1 MSNMAGSST
10 SELRTP
16 IFNGENYEFW
26 SIRMKTI
33 LKSHGLWDLV
43 EKGFSISDSKKKE
56 SENIS
61 DEEVTEKSAMAGIL
75 MKDARALGLIQ
86 SAVSDQLFPRIVNEE
101 TSKGTWDILK
111 LEFRGDK
118 QVRNV
123 KLQGLR
129 REFEYTCMKDS
140 ESLSVYLVRLFDI
153 INHMNSYGE
162 ELSRERIV
170 QKLLFSL
177 PKSYD
182 SICSVIEHSKDLE
195 TLEVQ
200 EVVASLKSF
209 ELKLD
214 RHTENS
220 TEKAFS
226 SLNVGRKNPE
236 NGIASADQISQKN
249 WKSNDGNKMA
259 CKHCDRF
266 HFGKCWYEGK
276 PKCHGCGKPGH
287 MIRDCYGH
295 KNVQRVNYA
304 NQEEDCGTLFYVCNA
319 ATDVKVNHSWYIDS
333 GCSNHMTGDEG
344 LLVNIQRNLNSK
356 VKMGTGEV
364 VPVAGKGTLVIK
376 TKLGKKHIHEVMLVP
391 GLEENLLSVGQMME
405 HGYHLVFGGNVV
417 SVYDNQSL
425 ENLIVKVQMTNNRCF
440 PLTMMPASELVL
452 KASVTHCLQ
461 TWHKRLGHLN
471 ERSIKL
477 LENQGMVHGLP
488 HLEQKSIVCD
498 GCMLGKQ
505 HRDSFPLESTWRAS
519 NPLELVHTDI
529 CGQMKTESLSGNRYF
544 LLFTDDFTR
553 MSWVYFIRNK
563 SSALECFMKF
573 KAMTELQ
580 SGFKIK
586 SLRSDRGGEFLSG
599 EFNKFCEE
607 SGIQRQ
613 LTMAYSPQQNGVAE
627 RKNRTVVE
635 MAKSMLHEK
644 GVPYEFWAEAIN
656 TAVYLLNRCPTK
668 ALNKV
673 TPFEA
678 YTGRKPGIAHLKIFG
693 SPCHV
698 LIPLALR
705 HKLEENSHKC
715 IFVCYGLC
723 EKGYRLFDPSN
734 RKIILSRDVQFDEN
748 GLWKWENTNEEEM
761 AVPLPTENQSC
772 EPSQSLD
779 TPLQM
784 DEEVTLQAEPSQS
797 LDTQTQIVEDTTL
810 QDEGIGESSHF
821 FDHTPKKWRSVSEIM
836 AKCNVCIVE
845 PENYEDAAQDESW
858 RKAMEAE
865 LEMIEKN
872 DTWKLV
878 ERPFAKPVI
887 GVKWVYKTKLNLYGT
902 VQKNKARLVAK
913 GYSQKPGIDYN
924 ETFAPVARLDTIRT
938 LIALAAQK
946 EWSLYQLDVKS
957 AFLNGVLKEE
967 VYVDQPQGFVK
978 KDEET
983 KVYKLHKALY
993 GLKQAPRAWYDE
1005 IDAYFNK
1012 AGFKKSPSEATL
1024 YVKAEGSDVLIVSLY
1039 VDDIVYTGSSSQMI
1053 EEFRRDMMEHYEMT
1067 DLGVLHHFLGMGVIQ
1082 SKQNIFLHQKKYG
1095 QKLVDKFGLKDCK
1108 IVATPLAMNEKLSK
1122 NDGSEAADEGKY
1134 RQIVGSLLYLTATR
1148 PDIMFAASLLARFM
1162 HNPTKKHMGTAKRVL
1177 RYIQGTIDFGIIF
1190 EKGKE
1195 TTLIGYC
1202 DSDWAGSEDD
1212 MRSTSG
1218 YAFTMGSG
1226 VFSWASIKQ
1235 NTVALST
1242 AEAEYISA
1250 AEATSQAKWLR
1261 FVLEDFGEKQIEGTQ
1276 IMCDNTSAIAMAK
1289 NPVFHQKSRHINRKF
1304 HFIREAIQA
1313 KEIELVYCR
1322 TEEQIADILTKALPK
1337 DRFAYLRELLGV
1349 KSAKGLEGNVG
1360 V

>member
-1 MSNMAGSST
+1 
-10 SELRTP
+10 
-16 IFNGENYEFW
+16 
-26 SIRMKTI
+26 
-33 LKSHGLWDLV
+33 
-43 EKGFSISDSKKKE
+43 
-56 SENIS
+56 
-61 DEEVTEKSAMAGIL
+61 
-75 MKDARALGLIQ
+75 
-86 SAVSDQLFPRIVNEE
+86 
-101 TSKGTWDILK
+101 
-111 LEFRGDK
+111 
-118 QVRNV
+118 
-123 KLQGLR
+123 
-129 REFEYTCMKDS
+129 
-140 ESLSVYLVRLFDI
+140 
-153 INHMNSYGE
+153 
-162 ELSRERIV
+162 
-170 QKLLFSL
+170 
-177 PKSYD
+177 
-182 SICSVIEHSKDLE
+182 
-195 TLEVQ
+195 
-200 EVVASLKSF
+200 
-209 ELKLD
+209 
-214 RHTENS
+214 
-220 TEKAFS
+220 
-226 SLNVGRKNPE
+226 
-236 NGIASADQISQKN
+236 
-249 WKSNDGNKMA
+249 
-259 CKHCDRF
+259 
-266 HFGKCWYEGK
+266 
-276 PKCHGCGKPGH
+276 
-287 MIRDCYGH
+287 
-295 KNVQRVNYA
+295 
-304 NQEEDCGTLFYVCNA
+304 
-319 ATDVKVNHSWYIDS
+319 
-333 GCSNHMTGDEG
+333 
-344 LLVNIQRNLNSK
+344 
-356 VKMGTGEV
+356 
-364 VPVAGKGTLVIK
+364 
-376 TKLGKKHIHEVMLVP
+376 
-391 GLEENLLSVGQMME
+391 
-405 HGYHLVFGGNVV
+405 
-417 SVYDNQSL
+417 
-425 ENLIVKVQMTNNRCF
+425 
-440 PLTMMPASELVL
+440 
-452 KASVTHCLQ
+452 
-461 TWHKRLGHLN
+461 
-471 ERSIKL
+471 
-477 LENQGMVHGLP
+477 
-488 HLEQKSIVCD
+488 
-498 GCMLGKQ
+498 
-505 HRDSFPLESTWRAS
+505 
-519 NPLELVHTDI
+519 
-529 CGQMKTESLSGNRYF
+529 
-544 LLFTDDFTR
+544 

-563 SSALECFMKF
+563 SSALECFRKF

-580 SGFKIK
+580 SGYKIK
-586 SLRSDRGGEFLSG
+586 GLRSDRGGEFLSG

-644 GVPYEFWAEAIN
+644 GVPYEFWAEAVN

-668 ALNKV
+668 ALNKI

-698 LIPLALR
+698 LIPSALR

-715 IFVCYGLC
+715 IFVGYGLC
-723 EKGYRLFDPSN
+723 EKGYRLFDPST
-734 RKIILSRDVQFDEN
+734 RKIILSRDLQFDEN

-761 AVPLPTENQSC
+761 VVPLPTENQSC

-779 TPLQM
+779 TSLQM

-887 GVKWVYKTKLNLYGT
+887 GVKWVYKTKLNLDGT

-938 LIALAAQK
+938 LIALAAHK

-967 VYVDQPQGFVK
+967 VYVEQPQGFVR

-993 GLKQAPRAWYDE
+993 GLKQAPRAWYDK

-1082 SKQNIFLHQKKYG
+1082 SKQSIFLHQKKYG
-1095 QKLVDKFGLKDCK
+1095 QKLVENFGLKDCK
-1108 IVATPLAMNEKLSK
+1108 ILATPLAMNEKLSK
-1122 NDGSEAADEGKY
+1122 NDGSEAADEGEY

-1177 RYIQGTIDFGIIF
+1177 RYIQGTIDFGIVF

-1212 MRSTSG
+1212 MRSTLG

-1242 AEAEYISA
+1242 AEA
-1250 AEATSQAKWLR
+1250 
-1261 FVLEDFGEKQIEGTQ
+1261 
-1276 IMCDNTSAIAMAK
+1276 
-1289 NPVFHQKSRHINRKF
+1289 
-1304 HFIREAIQA
+1304 
-1313 KEIELVYCR
+1313 
-1322 TEEQIADILTKALPK
+1322 
-1337 DRFAYLRELLGV
+1337 
-1349 KSAKGLEGNVG
+1349 
-1360 V
+1360 

>member
-33 LKSHGLWDLV
+33 LKSHGLWVLV
-43 EKGFSISDSKKKE
+43 ENGLSDLDLKKE
-56 SENIS
+56 K
-61 DEEVTEKSAMAGIL
+61 EEAVDTEKSMVVQTL

-101 TSKGTWDILK
+101 TSKGAWDILK

-118 QVRNV
+118 Q
-123 KLQGLR
+123 
-129 REFEYTCMKDS
+129 
-140 ESLSVYLVRLFDI
+140 
-153 INHMNSYGE
+153 
-162 ELSRERIV
+162 
-170 QKLLFSL
+170 
-177 PKSYD
+177 
-182 SICSVIEHSKDLE
+182 
-195 TLEVQ
+195 
-200 EVVASLKSF
+200 
-209 ELKLD
+209 
-214 RHTENS
+214 
-220 TEKAFS
+220 AFT
-226 SLNVGRKNPE
+226 SLNVGRKNLDPSLNVGRKNLE

-266 HFGKCWYEGK
+266 HYGKCWYEGK

-344 LLVNIQRNLNSK
+344 LLVNIQRNLSSK

-364 VPVAGKGTLVIK
+364 VPVAGKGILVIK

-405 HGYHLVFGGNVV
+405 HGYHLVFGGNEV

-488 HLEQKSIVCD
+488 HLEQKSVVCD

-529 CGQMKTESLSGNRYF
+529 CGPMKTESLSGNRYF

-563 SSALECFMKF
+563 SSALECFRKF

-580 SGFKIK
+580 SGYKIK
-586 SLRSDRGGEFLSG
+586 GLRSDRGGEFLSG

-644 GVPYEFWAEAIN
+644 GVPYEFWAEAVN

-668 ALNKV
+668 ALNKI

-698 LIPLALR
+698 LIPSALR
-705 HKLEENSHKC
+705 HKFEENSHKC
-715 IFVCYGLC
+715 IFVGYGLC
-723 EKGYRLFDPSN
+723 EKGYRLFDPN
-734 RKIILSRDVQFDEN
+734 TRKIILSRDVQFDEN

-761 AVPLPTENQSC
+761 VVPLPTENQSC

-779 TPLQM
+779 TSLQM
-784 DEEVTLQAEPSQS
+784 NEEVTLRAEPSQS

-858 RKAMEAE
+858 RKAMEVE

-872 DTWKLV
+872 DTWELV

-887 GVKWVYKTKLNLYGT
+887 GVKWVYKTKLNLDGT

-913 GYSQKPGIDYN
+913 GYSQKP
-924 ETFAPVARLDTIRT
+924 
-938 LIALAAQK
+938 
-946 EWSLYQLDVKS
+946 DVKS

-967 VYVDQPQGFVK
+967 VYVEQPQGFVK

-1012 AGFKKSPSEATL
+1012 ADFKKSPSEATL

-1082 SKQNIFLHQKKYG
+1082 SKQRIFLHQKKYG
-1095 QKLVDKFGLKDCK
+1095 QKLVEKFGLKDCK

-1122 NDGSEAADEGKY
+1122 NDGSEAADEGEY

-1177 RYIQGTIDFGIIF
+1177 RYIQGTIDFGIVF

-1218 YAFTMGSG
+1218 YVFTMGSG

-1261 FVLEDFGEKQIEGTQ
+1261 FVLEDFGEEQIEGTQ